1 MQNQY
6 PNTPA
11 PATENHSGS
20 GCLKGCAIPAGV
32 VVGLVALLVLIA
44 LIFGRTIIGRNLPAL
59 EARYPLLG
67 PALDLTGM
75 RDKLTPR
82 VDVEKLQRGRQA
94 GQNAKDRLPEDI
106 TVYPNPS
113 AETYNIAANQVTA
126 YQRVAEPIET
136 VRAYFADA
144 MAELGWELLLE
155 RQTDA
160 GVQLSWAKAQRNCQ
174 IEFIERGDYTEVWLR
189 SSKVP

>member
-6 PNTPA
+6 PTAPS
-11 PATENHSGS
+11 PATEKRSG
-20 GCLKGCAIPAGV
+20 GCLRGCLISLA
-32 VVGLVALLVLIA
+32 VVGGIIILAVLFV
-44 LIFGRTIIGRNLPAL
+44 LIFGRTLIARNLPAL

-75 RDKLTPR
+75 RAKLVVP
-82 VDVEKLQRGRQA
+82 VDTTKLQRGRQA

-106 TVYPNPS
+106 TVYPDPS

-126 YQRVAEPIET
+126 YQRVAEPLET

-160 GVQLSWAKAQRNCQ
+160 GVQLSWAKAGRNCQ
-174 IEFIERGDYTEVWLR
+174 VEFIERGDYTEVWLR